1 MQIPRPT
8 GNGMPECLGS
18 EEHVVVQSCCKLH
31 LTAKQGRSHVVSV
44 RKFPDT
50 LRSDMLCQSMV

>member
-8 GNGMPECLGS
+8 GNGMPDCLGG
-18 EEHVVVQSCCKLH
+18 EEHVLVQSCCKLY
-31 LTAKQGRSHVVSV
+31 LTAKQGRSHVVSG
-44 RKFPDT
+44 RKFLET